1 MNLKKTLLALALV
14 LSTALPAL
22 AQAPACNEGHL
33 RGLAEGSLNQCIAQA
48 RETYDVSFEI
58 TCDCPGSGAT
68 INVFGAPR
76 CHPGEVCPL
85 FLVLIG
91 SVQVDCSGNVI
102 SATCG
107 FQ

>member
-1 MNLKKTLLALALV
+1 MKKSLLALTLI

-22 AQAPACNEGHL
+22 AQTSACNEGQL
-33 RGLAEGSLNQCIAQA
+33 RGLAEGSLNSCIAHA
-48 RETYDVSFEI
+48 RETLDIGFEV
-58 TCDCPGSGAT
+58 TCDCPGGGAT

-85 FLVLIG
+85 FIVLVG